1 MADPVSVGGT
11 AMEQAERLAAFERM
25 LADVQA
31 RYRDTVSKMETLKA
45 AGKQK
50 TATYQQLLVSK
61 LNDQNLLA
69 LYRLYGLTED

>member
-1 MADPVSVGGT
+1 MD
-11 AMEQAERLAAFERM
+11 QAERLAAFERM
-25 LADVQA
+25 LADVQG
-31 RYRDTVSKMETLKA
+31 RYRDTVSKMETMKA

-69 LYRLYGLTED
+69 LYRLYGLTEE

>member
-1 MADPVSVGGT
+1 MDQT
-11 AMEQAERLAAFERM
+11 ERLAAFERM

-31 RYRDTVSKMETLKA
+31 RYQDTVSKMETLKA

-50 TATYQQLLVSK
+50 TATDQQLLVSK

>member
-1 MADPVSVGGT
+1 MDQT
-11 AMEQAERLAAFERM
+11 ERLAAFERM

-31 RYRDTVSKMETLKA
+31 RYRDTVYKMETLKV

>member
-1 MADPVSVGGT
+1 MDQT
-11 AMEQAERLAAFERM
+11 ERLAAFERM
-25 LADVQA
+25 LADVLA
-31 RYRDTVSKMETLKA
+31 RYRGTVSKMETMKA

-69 LYRLYGLTED
+69 LYRLYGLTGE

>member
-1 MADPVSVGGT
+1 
-11 AMEQAERLAAFERM
+11 MELKTDGPERLAAFERM

-69 LYRLYGLTED
+69 FYRLYGLTED

>member
-1 MADPVSVGGT
+1 MDQT
-11 AMEQAERLAAFERM
+11 ERLAAFERM

-31 RYRDTVSKMETLKA
+31 RYRGTVSKMETLKA

-69 LYRLYGLTED
+69 LYRLYGLTEE